1 MAIMMMEMIITACS
15 PLRGSQVARYQPS
28 ATSDRLICNQLA
40 FAEYPR
46 LFRCASISSTY
57 PGQSLSRSY
66 FRISVLSES
75 LSQWPARVSILE
87 ISLLDLDLEAFSF
100 HFSISSYFYFT
111 FISGSQFQVTF
122 FHFSKKVNGIFS
134 SLFTSRLSKTH
145 SRRTLL
151 WALTKHRDDIMA
163 ADMEVI
169 MVADMEVDT
178 IWLKWRWA

>member
-1 MAIMMMEMIITACS
+1 MQPTCF
-15 PLRGSQVARYQPS
+15 LREH
-28 ATSDRLICNQLA
+28 
-40 FAEYPR
+40 AEYPR

-151 WALTKHRDDIMA
+151 WITDIFSGGKTLASVFGNQIHRTRRCQRQSPKTFATFGTRRLLSLITA
-163 ADMEVI
+163 VSAGLGR
-169 MVADMEVDT
+169 VAKCM
-178 IWLKWRWA
+178 

>member
-1 MAIMMMEMIITACS
+1 MMAIMMMLMVMEMIITACS

-145 SRRTLL
+145 SRRTLF
-151 WALTKHRDDIMA
+151 
-163 ADMEVI
+163 
-169 MVADMEVDT
+169 
-178 IWLKWRWA
+178 